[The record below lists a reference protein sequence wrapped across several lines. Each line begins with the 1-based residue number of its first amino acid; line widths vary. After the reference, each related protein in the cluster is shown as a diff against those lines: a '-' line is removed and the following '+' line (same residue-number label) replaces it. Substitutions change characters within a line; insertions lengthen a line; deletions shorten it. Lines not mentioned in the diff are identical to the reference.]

1 MPIVMSKREDVI
13 CSIMLTVVIA
23 CSVMNN
29 LIWLWIDTRPPKWD
43 EAYYLTLSLKYH
55 ESLFSGGVGAFVRS
69 LLTLDPARPPL
80 VPALAVPAYIL
91 LGKSPDSAI
100 AVNLVA
106 FGLLILA
113 VYGMGARLASSWS
126 GLLAAIFVSTYP
138 GTLAL
143 SRMFLFDFVNAALVA
158 ASLYLLVRTEAFSR
172 SRSSLALGAAMG
184 LGLLCRPFFPVFM
197 IGPLGISAYVAWRES
212 RLNVSSGGTE
222 RPRSWANGGLA
233 LLVCVAV
240 AAPWYIINLA
250 PVIQRSLSAA
260 LGARAVHYGTSNP
273 LTIHAL
279 LSFLIKITSLTPFG
293 TVLFLFAATI
303 LWVKRSCLLPR
314 AVMGKLTPSQGFFI
328 LLFSVLVPLLFFS
341 TLRNQDLKNLLPIY
355 AGMAVITGWGLSLLS
370 PTPLRKALIGF
381 GIAGSLFQF
390 WIGTHGFPFPQGV
403 GAQPRSGEPVLLMF
417 RAASSNPEAFLSLP
431 LRENW
436 NISEFLSWMTGGSV
450 GRNGAR
456 IMARPGVVAI
466 VPDHPLF
473 NRYNLEYFAALKGLP
488 IQVERVGD
496 PRDHGGKDY
505 RTRLLGV
512 DFAVIKTG
520 DPGPAWLNRNNVELM
535 EFLRSPESGLV
546 EVSPRFPLPDG
557 SEAILYAVPGQP
569 FASGASQVRVRSPVV
584 FDDQVE
590 LLGYDLEGKGRT
602 ARGRAFL
609 VTYYWKALREI
620 ANDYQVFVHITEG
633 VGSKW
638 VMGWDHAPARGRY
651 PTSFWAPGSVIRD
664 RGLYFL
670 PGDLRGGLYLMRV
683 GLYLLATGERLKVV
697 HAAPGITVDD
707 QQTRA
712 VIGTV
717 QIE

>member
-1 MPIVMSKREDVI
+1 MSKREDVI

-23 CSVMNN
+23 FSVMNN

-55 ESLFSGGVGAFVRS
+55 ENLVSSGVRAFIGS
-69 LLTLDPARPPL
+69 LLTLDPTRPPL

-91 LGKSPDSAI
+91 LGKSPDTAI

-113 VYGMGARLASSWS
+113 VYGMGARLASSRS

-260 LGARAVHYGTSNP
+260 LGARAVDYGTSNP

-279 LSFLIKITSLTPFG
+279 LRFLIKITSLTPFG

-303 LWVKRSCLLPR
+303 LWVKRSCLIPR

-355 AGMAVITGWGLSLLS
+355 PGMAVITAWGLSL
-370 PTPLRKALIGF
+370 
-381 GIAGSLFQF
+381 
-390 WIGTHGFPFPQGV
+390 PQGV
-403 GAQPRSGEPVLLMF
+403 GTQPRSGEPVLLMF

-431 LRENW
+431 RRENW
-436 NISEFLSWMTGGSV
+436 NIPEILSRMTGGSV
-450 GRNGAR
+450 RRNGVR
-456 IMARPGVVAI
+456 IMARPGVVAV

-473 NRYNLEYFAALKGLP
+473 NRNNLGYFAALNGLP

-496 PRDHGGKDY
+496 PRDPGGKDY
-505 RTRLLGV
+505 RTQLLGV

-557 SEAILYAVPGQP
+557 SEAILYAVPGEP
-569 FASGASQVRVRSPVV
+569 FAGGPSQVRVRAPVI
-584 FDDQVE
+584 FGDQVE
-590 LLGYDLEGKGRT
+590 LLGYDLEGKGST

-712 VIGTV
+712 AIGTV
-717 QIE
+717 QIK